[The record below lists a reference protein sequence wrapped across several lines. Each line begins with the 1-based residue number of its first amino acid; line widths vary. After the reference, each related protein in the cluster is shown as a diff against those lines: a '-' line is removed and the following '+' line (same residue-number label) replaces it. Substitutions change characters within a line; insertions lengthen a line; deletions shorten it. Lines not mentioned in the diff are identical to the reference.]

1 MIPLSTINLKDAMQN
16 KEIEEEYHLLPQI
29 DAKKKDAKERC

>member
-1 MIPLSTINLKDAMQN
+1 MQK

-29 DAKKKDAKERC
+29 DPKKKEPVLREYA